1 MRQSFNSGTRTL
13 WGSESAMSALA
24 AIRDDLRERIP
35 RTVERESA
43 KVIALKVGTT
53 PRCIENWRQRESL
66 PSVPAFIMLA
76 KNDSELRAWVLHEL
90 DYEDARSGQW
100 LSSPIIFQ
108 KGELMNRGGLQMRR
122 SRR

>member
-1 MRQSFNSGTRTL
+1 MRQSFNPGTRTL

-35 RTVERESA
+35 RTVSRESA

-53 PRCIENWRQRESL
+53 PRRIENWRERESL

-76 KNDSELRAWVLHEL
+76 KNDPELRAWVLAQL
-90 DYEDARSGQW
+90 DYADDPERAMAVIANHLAR
-100 LSSPIIFQ
+100 
-108 KGELMNRGGLQMRR
+108 RG
-122 SRR
+122 

>member
-1 MRQSFNSGTRTL
+1 
-13 WGSESAMSALA
+13 MSALA
-24 AIRDDLRERIP
+24 AIRDDLKERIP

-43 KVIALKVGTT
+43 KIIALRVGTT
-53 PRCIENWRQRESL
+53 PRAVENWRQRESL